1 MAKGKRANIYTD
13 SKYAFLITHCHSALW
28 KERGFLT
35 IKGTPIVNATHISNL
50 LQALLLPKEFAV
62 IHCRGHRTQQ
72 DPISRGN
79 ARADAVAKALTSTRP
94 APAPVLF
101 LTTATLPV
109 YSPSERQDLMLRGG
123 TKSDRGWIF
132 LNNNIALPREQA
144 PKIIA
149 EIHQSLHIGPK
160 ALHLFVQPLF
170 YSPGLQQTI
179 EQVHKTCVTC
189 SKVSSQGS
197 LRLQFPTHQMRG
209 NLPAQDWQI
218 DFTHMPTH
226 KKLRYLLTF
235 VDTFSGWIE
244 AFPTSRETA
253 DTVASILIQEII
265 PRFGLPAT
273 IQSDN
278 GPAFIA
284 QESWKQGP
292 TTRTQYS
299 ATSSYARSW
308 TCPTLQS
315 RCQPTDLSPLLRPYS
330 AGSSQKEQRPLSI
343 IKRSECKVGCLM
355 ESSDTPP
362 PLAGSLDTP
371 PSLAGSSD
379 TPLPCREPGEKRP
392 IRTYLIPSRPHS
404 LSIRGPTPLHFVP
417 PTLATVQS
425 ECLHSL

>member
-1 MAKGKRANIYTD
+1 MYICSLQVNSQQQADCPALSN
-13 SKYAFLITHCHSALW
+13 FLRLLHQQLAAAAPSVYIFFQPLAL
-28 KERGFLT
+28 T
-35 IKGTPIVNATHISNL
+35 APIVNATHISNL
-50 LQALLLPKEFAV
+50 LQALLLPKEAAA

-123 TKSDRGWIF
+123 TKSDQGRIF
-132 LNNNIALPREQA
+132 LNNKIALPREQT

-160 ALHLFVQPLF
+160 ALHRFVQPLF

-179 EQVHKTCVTC
+179 EHVHKTCVTC

-209 NLPAQDWQI
+209 NLPAQDWQT

-244 AFPTSRETA
+244 AFPTSCETA

-330 AGSSQKEQRPLSI
+330 SGSSQKERRPLSI
-343 IKRSECKVGCLM
+343 IKKSECKVGRVV

-362 PLAGSLDTP
+362 PLAGS
-371 PSLAGSSD
+371 SD
-379 TPLPCREPGEKRP
+379 TPSSPRRELRHASFHP
-392 IRTYLIPSRPHS
+392 
-404 LSIRGPTPLHFVP
+404 GPTPLHFVP
-417 PTLATVQS
+417 PTLATANRMPP
-425 ECLHSL
+425 LPIKPRA